1 MTDEGMTQLPPTP
14 DGDAAERSTELVLPP
29 RRPVVRPARAG
40 LVVRFRGQLAELRQ
54 NPAAMV
60 AVSAAAT
67 VGSALVGAGL
77 RRTLAAPRSPGGKS
91 ASVAIGGLVV
101 DEVHVVH
108 HVVHHVIAS
117 PAE

>member
-1 MTDEGMTQLPPTP
+1 MTDEGMTQPPATP
-14 DGDAAERSTELVLPP
+14 DGEAAERSTELVVPP
-29 RRPVVRPARAG
+29 RRPVARPARA
-40 LVVRFRGQLAELRQ
+40 VRVRRQLAELRQ

-101 DEVHVVH
+101 HEVHVVH